1 MISVSK
7 TYTLSG
13 VNLGVL
19 ECVCTDLWQ
28 YLTDYG
34 KAYGL
39 NQRETSLLADVA
51 IANRIIADTAA
62 QE

>member
-7 TYTLSG
+7 TYNISG

-19 ECVCTDLWQ
+19 ECVCLDLWQ
-28 YLTDYG
+28 YLADYG

-39 NQRETSLLADVA
+39 NRRETSLLADVA
-51 IANRIIADTAA
+51 LANKIIAETSA